1 GRADGGIVTKLAIAA
16 APSQA
21 LDALERA
28 LSPGGASAL
37 DPAVPAALWRRA
49 LAGPAHDF
57 LGRPGKA
64 LRSSIVR
71 GGWMLGGGAPAAF
84 PDALA
89 LVLELLHAGSLII
102 DDIEDGATERR
113 GAPALHST
121 VGVPLAINTG
131 SWMYF
136 WALAELE
143 RLDLPPA
150 RRLAA
155 HRTSIATLV
164 RCHQGQALDLA
175 ITIADLDPTSAGGIV
190 SSITRLKAGALCR
203 LAGELGA
210 IAAGA
215 EPSARDAIADFAES
229 AGCALQMLDD
239 LGSIASPARRDK
251 GHEDLCGGR
260 PTWPWAWLA
269 EVAPFAWAR
278 LAGAAAAVSAGHGD
292 ADALADAL
300 AAQTASF
307 GRGRIR
313 SLLDGALTRLTGALG
328 ESAAIDVL
336 AGELARMEV
345 SYV

>member
-1 GRADGGIVTKLAIAA
+1 MTKLAVAPSTPQAMAAIAA
-16 APSQA
+16 
-21 LDALERA
+21 LDRA
-28 LSPGGASAL
+28 LGPAGASPL

-49 LAGPAHDF
+49 LAGPAEDF
-57 LGRPGKA
+57 LARPGKA

-71 GGWMLGGGAPAAF
+71 GGWMLGGGAAAAF

-102 DDIEDGATERR
+102 DDVEDGAVERR
-113 GAPALHST
+113 GAPALHCT

-143 RLDLPPA
+143 QLDLSPA

-155 HRTSIATLV
+155 HRASIATLV

-175 ITIADLDPTSAGGIV
+175 TTIADLDPTSAGGIV
-190 SSITRLKAGALCR
+190 SAITRLKTGALCR

-251 GHEDLCGGR
+251 GREDLRGGR

-269 EVAPFAWAR
+269 DVAPFTWAR
-278 LAGAAAAVSAGHGD
+278 LSRAAAAVVAGDGD
-292 ADALADAL
+292 ADALADTL
-300 AAQTASF
+300 AARTASF
-307 GRGRIR
+307 GRSRIR
-313 SLLDGALTRLTGALG
+313 SLLDGALARLTTALCP
-328 ESAAIDVL
+328 SPAIDAL
-336 AGELARMEV
+336 AAELARMEA